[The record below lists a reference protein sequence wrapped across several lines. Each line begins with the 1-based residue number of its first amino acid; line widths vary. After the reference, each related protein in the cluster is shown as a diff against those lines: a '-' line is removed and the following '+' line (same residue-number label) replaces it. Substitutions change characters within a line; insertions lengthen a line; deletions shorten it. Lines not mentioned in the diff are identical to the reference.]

1 MKQYE
6 ITVLIHP
13 DLEMNIQPA
22 LDKIEGIITSAGGEI
37 TKNVDEGKKRLSYQI
52 KGQDFALYHFYEA
65 NISGQKIAE
74 IERALSLDE
83 EVLRSLIVS
92 VDPKKVQYEEKKK
105 LREAKSK
112 QDDETKV
119 SDSTNS
125 GQEENVADEK
135 SGGEEKLNEEKN

>member
-1 MKQYE
+1 MRQYE

-22 LDKIEGIITSAGGEI
+22 LDKIEGIIKTANGNI
-37 TKNVDEGKKRLSYQI
+37 TKNIDEGKKRLAYRV
-52 KGQDFALYHFYEA
+52 KGQDFALYHYYEA
-65 NISGQKIAE
+65 EIHGQNIAE

-105 LREAKSK
+105 LRETKDKQLEEAATTDEESK
-112 QDDETKV
+112 TSSEELKTGEDE
-119 SDSTNS
+119 
-125 GQEENVADEK
+125 
-135 SGGEEKLNEEKN
+135 LNEERN